1 MMKKRREIFSNRW
14 QSLMQFPSAHLALVF
29 LMAIAMREI
38 YLSMSSVLFTK
49 LVAGWLVALL
59 IAVLG
64 SVYVLHQK
72 PCKNRICYA
81 FWGSQLL
88 AILCWIWYFFLVEER
103 FVYSENLFQYGILLL
118 LVLVIF
124 AVIAFLMW
132 KNEKKI
138 WYSWTSIF
146 QSLAFWLLAGIVVWG
161 GLSAAILSIEKLF
174 ELDFSSD
181 LYWYFAA
188 FSFILLGGSFV
199 FNHYLF
205 AIKQMPVEEEQ
216 DIDIEDS
223 RIRKIFGVYIFLPL
237 AFVYLAIFLAYGIK
251 ILVLGVW
258 PKGIIVMLGIGFF
271 VRGVLTIYA
280 TFPQKWQKF
289 ELLRKILFCGF
300 LFVAIMM
307 AIALG
312 QRILQY
318 GISINRYFIM
328 MAIFLIVI
336 FSVFSLIF
344 PKNIFRILISFL
356 FGLSLLSLYGPLSAT
371 NVSFRSQQSQ
381 LDAILMKNDVNF
393 PLQSWSSQKIK
404 WEEVDRINNLLRDFD
419 HMYSK
424 AQWSQFF
431 DTECQKETM
440 SESRFC
446 AWIDLVDAT
455 REGTYFSV
463 NSDYDEG
470 FIADISGYSKLY
482 SLSDS
487 RSKNGSDSSYDF
499 TFGNKKYELD
509 FSPYWDE
516 LYQLHDKRIV
526 NKPVLEI
533 KKSTYKII
541 IDGISWEKEYSG
553 KNIINY
559 FNGYLLVK

>member
-29 LMAIAMREI
+29 LMVVAMREI

-49 LVAGWLVALL
+49 LVAAWLLTLL

-88 AILCWIWYFFLVEER
+88 AILCWVWYFFLVEES

-216 DIDIEDS
+216 DIDIQAS
-223 RIRKIFGVYIFLPL
+223 RTGKIFWVYIFLPL

-251 ILVLGVW
+251 ILVSGVW

-393 PLQSWSSQKIK
+393 PLQSWSLQKIK
-404 WEEVDRINNLLRDFD
+404 WEEVDRINNLLKDFD
-419 HMYSK
+419 YMYSK
-424 AQWSQFF
+424 SEWKLLF
-431 DTECQKETM
+431 DVKCQKETM

-446 AWIDLVDAT
+446 AWIDLANV
-455 REGTYFSV
+455 REETYFLV
-463 NSDYDEG
+463 NSDYYDAG
-470 FIADISGYSKLY
+470 FIADIAGYSKLY

-487 RSKNGSDSSYDF
+487 KSSSKSSSYEF
-499 TFGNKKYELD
+499 TFWNKKYELD

-541 IDGISWEKEYSG
+541 IDSISWEKDYFG